1 MKVEGKTIVVTGGG
15 NGIGRELVLNLL
27 DRGARVAA
35 VDINEAALN
44 ETGNLAGSRAERLS
58 VHVMNI
64 TDEKAV
70 ARLPEEVAA
79 IHGSVDGLINNAGII
94 QPFVRLRDLNFE
106 VAEKV
111 MDVNFFGT
119 LYMVKAFLATFR
131 NRPEAHIVNVSSMGG
146 FLPVPG
152 QCVYGASKA
161 AVKML
166 TEGLYAGLLGT
177 GVRVSI
183 VFPGAIAT
191 EITRNSG
198 VEAPGSGK
206 RDVDSS
212 KFNPMPAAEAAKD
225 IIDGMEKNKVR
236 ILVGKDSKF
245 LNLLYRISPGYATRF
260 ISKQMKSLL
269 PD

>member
-1 MKVEGKTIVVTGGG
+1 MKVKDKTVVVTGGG

-35 VDINEAALN
+35 VDLNEAALN
-44 ETGNLAGSRAERLS
+44 ETVSLAGGNAGRLS
-58 VHVMNI
+58 VHILNI
-64 TDEKAV
+64 TDFKAV
-70 ARLPEEVAA
+70 AKLPEEVIA

-94 QPFVRLRDLNFE
+94 QPFVRLKDLNFE

-119 LYMVKAFLATFR
+119 LYMVKAFLAHLR

-166 TEGLYAGLLGT
+166 TEGLYAGLMGT
-177 GVRVSI
+177 AIRVSI

-198 VEAPGSGK
+198 VEAPGSGSA
-206 RDVDSS
+206 DAGSS
-212 KFNPMPAAEAAKD
+212 KFNPMPPADAAKE
-225 IIDGMEKNKVR
+225 IIEGIEKDKVR
-236 ILVGKDSKF
+236 ILVGKDSRF
-245 LNLLYRISPGYATRF
+245 LNILYRISPGYATRF
-260 ISKQMKSLL
+260 ISRQMKSLL
-269 PD
+269 PE

>member
-1 MKVEGKTIVVTGGG
+1 MKVNDKTIVVTGGG
-15 NGIGRELVLNLL
+15 NGMGRELVLNLL
-27 DRGARVAA
+27 EKGARVAA
-35 VDINEAALN
+35 VDLNEAALSKTR
-44 ETGNLAGSRAERLS
+44 ELAGTKAGRLS
-58 VHVMNI
+58 VHLLNI
-64 TDEKAV
+64 TDRTAV
-70 ARLPEEVAA
+70 AKLPGEVVA

-119 LYMVKAFLATFR
+119 LYMVKAFLPLLR
-131 NRPEAHIVNVSSMGG
+131 SRSEAHIVNVSSMGG

-161 AVKML
+161 AVKIL
-166 TEGLYAGLLGT
+166 TEGLYAGLMET
-177 GVRVSI
+177 GIRVSI

-191 EITRNSG
+191 EITKNSG
-198 VEAPGSGK
+198 VEIPGSEK
-206 RDVDSS
+206 RETDSS
-212 KFNPMPAAEAAKD
+212 KFNPMPASDAAREIISGIEKD
-225 IIDGMEKNKVR
+225 KVR
-236 ILVGKDSKF
+236 IMVGKDAKF

-260 ISKQMKSLL
+260 ISRQMKSLL